1 MFSCIK
7 ELFMNQKDKD
17 FLYRQRLYRM
27 CLELN
32 IWFQGNTLSTT
43 KQVKILKKAV
53 KLISY
58 FCTEKR
64 IQSLTYEPKYYQA
77 YLYWARAYHAMK
89 WADDIVEGAAATES
103 IVKRQE
109 YMEQFNR
116 AYDDVVKY
124 INKGS
129 ELILQV
135 GKEKLNKEK
144 KLDSID
150 EEDYSSVLDK
160 YHL

>member
-1 MFSCIK
+1 MISFIK
-7 ELFMNQKDKD
+7 ELFMNQEEKD

-32 IWFQGNTLSTT
+32 TWFQGNTLSTS

-77 YLYWARAYHAMK
+77 YLYWTRAYHAMK
-89 WADDIVEGAAATES
+89 WADDRIEGAAATDS
-103 IVKRQE
+103 IIKRQE

-116 AYDDVVKY
+116 AYDDVIRC

-135 GKEKLNKEK
+135 GEKLDKT
-144 KLDSID
+144 KL
-150 EEDYSSVLDK
+150 
-160 YHL
+160 

>member
-1 MFSCIK
+1 MISFIK
-7 ELFMNQKDKD
+7 ELFMNQEEKD

-32 IWFQGNTLSTT
+32 TWFQGNTLSTS

-64 IQSLTYEPKYYQA
+64 IQSLTYEPRYYQA
-77 YLYWARAYHAMK
+77 YLYWNRAYHSMK
-89 WADDIVEGAAATES
+89 WADNRVEEAAATDS
-103 IVKRQE
+103 IIKRQE

-116 AYDDVVKY
+116 AYDDVIRC

-135 GKEKLNKEK
+135 GK
-144 KLDSID
+144 KLDKTK
-150 EEDYSSVLDK
+150 L
-160 YHL
+160 

>member
-7 ELFMNQKDKD
+7 ELFMNQEEKD

-32 IWFQGNTLSTT
+32 TWFQGNTLSTS
-43 KQVKILKKAV
+43 KQVKILKRAV

-58 FCTEKR
+58 FCTEKK
-64 IQSLTYEPKYYQA
+64 IQDLTYEPKYYQA
-77 YLYWARAYHAMK
+77 YLYWNRAYHAMK
-89 WADDIVEGAAATES
+89 WADDRVEEAASTDS

-116 AYDDVVKY
+116 AYADVIKC

-129 ELILQV
+129 ELVLQV
-135 GKEKLNKEK
+135 GKEKLDKT
-144 KLDSID
+144 KL
-150 EEDYSSVLDK
+150 
-160 YHL
+160 

>member
-7 ELFMNQKDKD
+7 ELFMNQEDKD

-32 IWFQGNTLSTT
+32 TWFQGNTVSTAR
-43 KQVKILKKAV
+43 QVKILKKAV

-64 IQSLTYEPKYYQA
+64 IQSLNYEPKYYQA
-77 YLYWARAYHAMK
+77 YLYWNRAYNSMK
-89 WADDIVEGAAATES
+89 WADNRVEAAAATDS
-103 IVKRQE
+103 IISRQE

-116 AYDDVVKY
+116 AYADVIRC
-124 INKGS
+124 INKGCD
-129 ELILQV
+129 LVLQV
-135 GKEKLNKEK
+135 GEKR
-144 KLDSID
+144 
-150 EEDYSSVLDK
+150 LDK
-160 YHL
+160 VKQ